1 MNKKDYLKRDGYV
14 LRAPEPEDL
23 ACMYLFENT
32 PTLWEVSNATGPYS
46 RFYLKQ
52 YIEENRNDLYTD
64 RQLRLMIAHGEEVVG
79 IIDLC
84 SFEPF
89 HNRAEVGIVIA
100 EEHRGKG
107 IGRLAL
113 QLLSEYC
120 FEYLGIHQLY
130 AYIDVTNLH
139 CLHLFASCGFKE
151 CAHLKD
157 WMKTGFHYRDVK
169 MVQLTACTKKT
180 EILKY

>member
-1 MNKKDYLKRDGYV
+1 MNKKEYLRRNGYV

-32 PTLWEVSNATGPYS
+32 PSLWEVGNATGPYS

-52 YIEENRNDLYTD
+52 YIEENKNDLYTD
-64 RQLRLMIAHGEEVVG
+64 RQLRLMIAYKEEVIG

-84 SFEPF
+84 NFEPF

-100 EEHRGKG
+100 EAHQKKG
-107 IGRLAL
+107 IGHLAL
-113 QLLSEYC
+113 QLLCEYC
-120 FEYLGIHQLY
+120 FGYLGIHQLY
-130 AYIDVTNLH
+130 AYIDTTNEASFR
-139 CLHLFASCGFKE
+139 LFAGCGFKE

-157 WMKTGFHYRDVK
+157 WIRSGSQYRDVK
-169 MVQLTACTKKT
+169 MVQLIPSVCD
-180 EILKY
+180 